1 MKGYKAFNNNL
12 TCLDYQFTIDNT
24 HTFDGKPILCEQ
36 GFHFCTTLEDVVK
49 YYHNPTMRVFE
60 IEASGIITNANNDC
74 SKRACSE
81 IRLVKEISLDEV
93 MLSITKSE
101 PAFWWAEEIGNEDT
115 MINYINESKWAYKW
129 AYCIGNEDIMIDKIT
144 ESEWALYWAYY
155 IGNQD
160 IMINRITD
168 SEYACYWARNI
179 GNQDTMISKINES
192 KYAYYWAR
200 DIGNQDIMK
209 SRVTESVWIEKW
221 NDIFPN
227 DKII

>member
-12 TCLDYQFTIDNT
+12 ICLDYQFTIDNT

-60 IEASGIITNANNDC
+60 IEATGIITNANNDC

-115 MINYINESKWAYKW
+115 MINHIEDSEWAFRW
-129 AYCIGNEDIMIDKIT
+129 AMNIGNQDIMIDRIT
-144 ESEWALYWAYY
+144 ESEWAFYWAWN

-160 IMINRITD
+160 IMINHITE
-168 SEYACYWARNI
+168 SEYAFYWANNI
-179 GNQDTMISKINES
+179 GNK
-192 KYAYYWAR
+192 
-200 DIGNQDIMK
+200 DIMK
-209 SRVTESVWIEKW
+209 SRVTEPNWIEKW
-221 NDIFPN
+221 NNRFPN
-227 DKII
+227 NKIK